1 MRQIDATLILKGPDI
16 PGEQE
21 VNIMLSDRIMNL
33 INYQINKELES
44 AYLYLDFAN
53 YFNENGLK
61 GFEHWY
67 KVQAF
72 EEIEHA
78 EKFIEYMHDEG
89 SSVKLKEIAKP
100 ECACES
106 IEDVLSKG
114 LQHEMYVTKLIKD
127 LYDEAENQYDT
138 RTVRFLDWFINEQA
152 EEEKNAK
159 ELIENYE
166 NFASDCKAGLYMLD
180 KQLGERSD

>member
-1 MRQIDATLILKGPDI
+1 
-16 PGEQE
+16 
-21 VNIMLSDRIMNL
+21 MLSERIMNL
-33 INYQINKELES
+33 MNYQINQELVS

-89 SSVKLKEIAKP
+89 CAVRLSEIDKVEWSADG
-100 ECACES
+100 
-106 IEDVLSKG
+106 IEDVLARG

-138 RTVRFLDWFINEQA
+138 RTMRFLDWFINEQA
-152 EEEKNAK
+152 EEETNAK
-159 ELIENYE
+159 DLIQNYE
-166 NFASDCKAGLYMLD
+166 NFGNGCSAGLYLLD
-180 KQLGERSD
+180 HDLGKREG